1 MDMDS
6 KSTGCLCTLGI
17 LGGLICLAV
26 RSCDDRES
34 ISYYDKNL
42 PATLIKS
49 TIENDKTY
57 YFIDTDKDLKTAEY
71 ALFTQIGTT
80 QDIQLKAK
88 ILNYSVSPFQ
98 MGLGQW
104 HKYATLF
111 ERVRN

>member
-1 MDMDS
+1 MDS

-17 LGGLICLAV
+17 LTGLVCLAV

-34 ISYYDKNL
+34 ISYYDETL
-42 PATLIKS
+42 HATLIKS

-88 ILNYSVSPFQ
+88 ILNHSSSPFQ
-98 MGLGQW
+98 MELNQW
-104 HKYATLF
+104 RKHATLF

>member
-1 MDMDS
+1 MDS
-6 KSTGCLCTLGI
+6 KSTDFLCTLGI
-17 LGGLICLAV
+17 LTGLVCLV
-26 RSCDDRES
+26 VHSCGDRES
-34 ISYYDKNL
+34 ISYHDKNL
-42 PATLIKS
+42 LATLIKS

-88 ILNYSVSPFQ
+88 ILNHSSSPFQ
-98 MGLGQW
+98 MELNQW
-104 HKYATLF
+104 RKHAKLF

>member
-1 MDMDS
+1 MDS

-17 LGGLICLAV
+17 LTGLVCLTV
-26 RSCDDRES
+26 RNCDDREN
-34 ISYYDKNL
+34 ISYHDKNL
-42 PATLIKS
+42 LATLIKS
-49 TIENDKTY
+49 TTENDKTY
-57 YFIDTDKDLKTAEY
+57 YFIDTDKNLKTAEY

-88 ILNYSVSPFQ
+88 ILNHSSSPFQ

-104 HKYATLF
+104 RKHAKLF